1 MIDFR
6 TSTNLWCDVLA
17 SSKNCAMSCLGGIL
31 RVSKRHTGLGT
42 LPLVPVELTS

>member
-1 MIDFR
+1 MIDFK

-31 RVSKRHTGLGT
+31 SVSKRHTGLGT
-42 LPLVPVELTS
+42 LPLEPFVQTS